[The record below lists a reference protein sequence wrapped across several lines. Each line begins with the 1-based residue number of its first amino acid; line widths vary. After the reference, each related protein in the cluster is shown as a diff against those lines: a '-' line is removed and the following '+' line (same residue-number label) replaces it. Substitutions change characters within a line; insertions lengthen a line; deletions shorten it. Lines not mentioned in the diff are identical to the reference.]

1 MISERGSFVTLGMH
15 QPASMPGASR
25 AGFSASRA
33 RLYAAMGLGALL
45 IALPILTLAQLAL
58 TDDGGALSHVIRNV
72 LPQAAQETALL
83 LAGVALLT
91 AIFGT
96 GAAWLVTAFEFPF
109 RRTLAIALVL
119 PLAVPTYIAAA
130 VYVEWLDAAGPLQ
143 RFIRLMVGAQTA
155 AAFPLPSV
163 RSLPGAILIMSAV
176 LYPYVYLSTRALF
189 TMQSATLIDAARSLG
204 AKPARVFW
212 RVALPL
218 ARPAMALGVSLALLE
233 TLNDIG
239 ASEFLGVRTLTLSV
253 MTTWLNRGS
262 LSGAAA
268 IACAMLVVVV
278 ALILVE
284 IRARGERGFTNSV
297 KRPRMVAPKTLQ
309 GGKAIGATLFCA
321 LPVIGGFVIPAAFLT
336 LQAVQRTIRGQIDP
350 MLFEALL
357 MTMVLAGTA
366 TLGIVLLASGIAA
379 ANRLLG
385 TAMARGL
392 ARFASLGYAIP
403 GTVLALGLLTPI
415 AMFDNQIATLWRNVT
430 GERIGLFLTGSGLA
444 IVIAYHARFLGIA
457 VGAIETGYSRIS
469 PHLDD
474 AARMLGRTLSGIRR
488 DVHRPL
494 IRPALGTAALLVFVD
509 AMKELPAT
517 LLLRPLNVETLATL
531 VYADAARGVFE
542 AGSLAALLIVL
553 IGLGPIM
560 LIARANRPEPADA
573 LYAARAASADP
584 AARQTSV

>member
-1 MISERGSFVTLGMH
+1 M
-15 QPASMPGASR
+15 
-25 AGFSASRA
+25 
-33 RLYAAMGLGALL
+33 AMGVLL
-45 IALPILTLAQLAL
+45 IALPLLTLVQLAL
-58 TDDGGALSHVIRNV
+58 SDDSGSLAHVMRTV
-72 LPQAAQETALL
+72 LPQAALETALL
-83 LAGVALLT
+83 LAGVAVLT
-91 AIFGT
+91 AVFGT
-96 GAAWLVTAFEFPF
+96 GTAWLVTAFEFPF
-109 RRTLAIALVL
+109 RRILAIALVL

-130 VYVEWLDAAGPLQ
+130 VYVEWLDAAGPVQ
-143 RFIRLMVGAQTA
+143 RFIRMLVGAPTA

-163 RSLPGAILIMSAV
+163 RSLPGAILVMSAV

-189 TMQSATLIDAARSLG
+189 TMQSASLIEAARSLG
-204 AKPARVFW
+204 AKPARIFW

-218 ARPAMALGVSLALLE
+218 ARPAIALGVSLCLLE

-239 ASEFLGVRTLTLSV
+239 ASEFFGVRTLTLSV

-262 LSGAAA
+262 LGGAAA
-268 IACAMLVVVV
+268 IACAMLIVVI

-284 IRARGERGFTNSV
+284 MRARGERGFTSSV
-297 KRPRMVAPKTLQ
+297 KRPRAVAPKTL
-309 GGKAIGATLFCA
+309 KGAEALGALCFCA
-321 LPVIGGFVIPAAFLT
+321 APVIAGFVVPAAFLS
-336 LQAVQRTIRGQIDP
+336 LEAIQRSARGQIDP
-350 MLFEALL
+350 MIFEALL
-357 MTMVLAGTA
+357 MTVLLAAVA
-366 TLGIVLLASGIAA
+366 TLGILLLASSIAA
-379 ANRLLG
+379 SQRLLG
-385 TAMARGL
+385 TAITRGVT
-392 ARFASLGYAIP
+392 RFASLGYAVP

-415 AMFDNQIATLWRNVT
+415 AFFDNQIANLWRAAT
-430 GERIGLFLTGSGLA
+430 GERIGLVLTGSGLA
-444 IVIAYHARFLGIA
+444 IIIAYHARFLGIA
-457 VGAIETGYSRIS
+457 IGAIENGYARIS

-474 AARMLGRTLSGIRR
+474 AARMLGRTLGGIRR

-573 LYAARAASADP
+573 FLVAGAATGDDKAQENP
-584 AARQTSV
+584 V

>member
-1 MISERGSFVTLGMH
+1 MRLKEQ
-15 QPASMPGASR
+15 QPWPRPNETR
-25 AGFSASRA
+25 AGFSSSRA
-33 RLYAAMGLGALL
+33 RLHAAMAVGVLL
-45 IALPILTLAQLAL
+45 IALPLLTLIQLAL
-58 TDDGGALSHVIRNV
+58 SDDSGSLAHVVRTV
-72 LPQAAQETALL
+72 LPQATQETALL
-83 LAGVALLT
+83 LAGVAVLT
-91 AIFGT
+91 AVFGT
-96 GAAWLVTAFEFPF
+96 GSAWLVTAFEFPL
-109 RRTLAIALVL
+109 RRVLAIALVL

-130 VYVEWLDAAGPLQ
+130 VYVEWLDAAGPVQ
-143 RFIRLMVGAQTA
+143 RFIRMMVGAPTA

-163 RSLPGAILIMSAV
+163 RSLPGAIFVMSAV

-189 TMQSATLIDAARSLG
+189 TMQSASLIEAARSLG
-204 AKPARVFW
+204 AKPTRIFW

-218 ARPAMALGVSLALLE
+218 ARPAIALGVSLCLLE

-262 LSGAAA
+262 LEGAAA
-268 IACAMLVVVV
+268 IACAMLIVVI

-284 IRARGERGFTNSV
+284 VRARGKRGFTASV
-297 KRPRMVAPKTLQ
+297 KRPRAVAPKTL
-309 GGKAIGATLFCA
+309 KGAEAFGALCFCA
-321 LPVIGGFVIPAAFLT
+321 TPVLVGFVVPAAFLT
-336 LQAVQRTIRGQIDP
+336 WEAMRRTMRGQIDP
-350 MLFEALL
+350 MIFEALL
-357 MTMVLAGTA
+357 MT
-366 TLGIVLLASGIAA
+366 VLLAGVATISILLLASSIAA
-379 ANRLLG
+379 SQRLFG
-385 TAMARGL
+385 TALSRGV
-392 ARFASLGYAIP
+392 ARFAALGYAVP

-415 AMFDNQIATLWRNVT
+415 AFFDNQIANLWRAAT
-430 GERIGLFLTGSGLA
+430 GERIGLVLTGSGIA
-444 IVIAYHARFLGIA
+444 IIVAYHARFLGIA
-457 VGAIETGYSRIS
+457 IGAIENGYARIS

-474 AARMLGRTLSGIRR
+474 AARMLGRTLGGIRR

-573 LYAARAASADP
+573 FLAAGAATGDDKTQENP
-584 AARQTSV
+584 A

>member
-1 MISERGSFVTLGMH
+1 MM
-15 QPASMPGASR
+15 A
-25 AGFSASRA
+25 
-33 RLYAAMGLGALL
+33 GALL
-45 IALPILTLAQLAL
+45 IALPLVTLVQLAMS
-58 TDDGGALSHVIRNV
+58 DDGGSLAHVIRTV

-83 LAGVALLT
+83 LLGVAVLT
-91 AIFGT
+91 ALFGT

-109 RRTLAIALVL
+109 RRVLAIALVL

-130 VYVEWLDAAGPLQ
+130 VYVEWLDAAGPVQ
-143 RFIRLMVGAQTA
+143 RFIRMMAGVPTA
-155 AAFPLPSV
+155 AALPLPSI
-163 RSLPGAILIMSAV
+163 RSLPGAILVMSAV

-189 TMQSATLIDAARSLG
+189 TMQSATLIEAARSLG

-218 ARPAMALGVSLALLE
+218 ARPAMALGVSLCLLE

-262 LSGAAA
+262 LEGAAA
-268 IACAMLVVVV
+268 IACAMLIMVI
-278 ALILVE
+278 ALLLVE
-284 IRARGERGFTNSV
+284 VRARGERGFSSSV
-297 KRPRMVAPKTLQ
+297 KRPRNVAPKTLM
-309 GGKAIGATLFCA
+309 GAEAFGAFCFCA
-321 LPVIGGFVIPAAFLT
+321 LPVIVGFVVPAAFLA
-336 LQAVQRTIRGQIDP
+336 LQAVQRTLRGQIDP
-350 MLFEALL
+350 MIVEALL
-357 MTMVLAGTA
+357 TTIILAGGA
-366 TLGIVLLASGIAA
+366 TLGILLLASGIAA
-379 ANRLLG
+379 GNRLLG
-385 TAMARGL
+385 TAIARAL

-415 AMFDNQIATLWRNVT
+415 AFFDNQIANLWRAAT
-430 GERIGLFLTGSGLA
+430 GERIGLVLTGSGLA
-444 IVIAYHARFLGIA
+444 IIIAYHARFLGIA
-457 VGAIETGYSRIS
+457 IGAIENGYARIS

-474 AARMLGRTLSGIRR
+474 AARMLGRSLGGIRR

-573 LYAARAASADP
+573 FLAASAAADERNAQKNP
-584 AARQTSV
+584 A

>member
-1 MISERGSFVTLGMH
+1 M
-15 QPASMPGASR
+15 
-25 AGFSASRA
+25 
-33 RLYAAMGLGALL
+33 AMGVLL
-45 IALPILTLAQLAL
+45 IALPLLTIIQLAL
-58 TDDGGALSHVIRNV
+58 SDDSGSLAHVMRTV
-72 LPQAAQETALL
+72 LPQATLETALL
-83 LAGVALLT
+83 LAGVAVLT
-91 AIFGT
+91 AVFGT

-109 RRTLAIALVL
+109 RRILAIALVL

-130 VYVEWLDAAGPLQ
+130 VYVEWLDAAGPVQ
-143 RFIRLMVGAQTA
+143 RFIRMLVGAPTA

-163 RSLPGAILIMSAV
+163 RSLPGAILVMSAV

-189 TMQSATLIDAARSLG
+189 TMQSASLIEAARSLG
-204 AKPARVFW
+204 AKPARIFW

-218 ARPAMALGVSLALLE
+218 ARPAIALGVSLCLLE

-262 LSGAAA
+262 LEGAAA
-268 IACAMLVVVV
+268 IACAMLIVVI

-284 IRARGERGFTNSV
+284 MRARGERGFTTSV
-297 KRPRMVAPKTLQ
+297 KRPRAVAPKTL
-309 GGKAIGATLFCA
+309 KGAEAFGALCFCA
-321 LPVIGGFVIPAAFLT
+321 APVIAGFVVPAAFLS
-336 LQAVQRTIRGQIDP
+336 LEAIQRSARGQIDP
-350 MLFEALL
+350 MIFEALL
-357 MTMVLAGTA
+357 MT
-366 TLGIVLLASGIAA
+366 VLLAGVATFGILLLASSIAA
-379 ANRLLG
+379 SQRLLS
-385 TAMARGL
+385 TALSRGV
-392 ARFASLGYAIP
+392 ARFAALGYAIP

-415 AMFDNQIATLWRNVT
+415 AFFDNQIANLWRAAT
-430 GERIGLFLTGSGLA
+430 GERIGLVLTGNGLA
-444 IVIAYHARFLGIA
+444 IIIAYHARFLGIA
-457 VGAIETGYSRIS
+457 IGAIENGYARIS

-474 AARMLGRTLSGIRR
+474 AARMLGRTLGGIRR

-573 LYAARAASADP
+573 FLAAGATTGDDKAQEKP
-584 AARQTSV
+584 V

>member
-1 MISERGSFVTLGMH
+1 MI
-15 QPASMPGASR
+15 A
-25 AGFSASRA
+25 
-33 RLYAAMGLGALL
+33 GALL
-45 IALPILTLAQLAL
+45 IALPLVTLVQLAMS
-58 TDDGGALSHVIRNV
+58 DDGGSLAHVIRTV

-83 LAGVALLT
+83 LLGVAILT
-91 AIFGT
+91 ALFGT

-109 RRTLAIALVL
+109 RRVLAIALVL

-130 VYVEWLDAAGPLQ
+130 VYVEWLDAAGPVQ
-143 RFIRLMVGAQTA
+143 RFIRMMAGAPTA
-155 AAFPLPSV
+155 AALPLPSI
-163 RSLPGAILIMSAV
+163 RSLPGAILVMSAV

-189 TMQSATLIDAARSLG
+189 TMQSATLIEAARSLG

-218 ARPAMALGVSLALLE
+218 ARPAMALGVSLCLLE

-262 LSGAAA
+262 LEGAAA
-268 IACAMLVVVV
+268 IACAMLIMVI

-284 IRARGERGFTNSV
+284 VRARGERGFSSSV
-297 KRPRMVAPKTLQ
+297 KRPRNVAPKTL
-309 GGKAIGATLFCA
+309 KGAEAFGALCFCA
-321 LPVIGGFVIPAAFLT
+321 LPVIAGFVVPAAFLA
-336 LQAVQRTIRGQIDP
+336 LQAVQRTLRGQIDP
-350 MLFEALL
+350 MIVEALL
-357 MTMVLAGTA
+357 TTIILAGGA
-366 TLGIVLLASGIAA
+366 TLGILLLASGIAA
-379 ANRLLG
+379 GNRLLG
-385 TAMARGL
+385 TVVARAL

-415 AMFDNQIATLWRNVT
+415 AFFDNQIANMWRAAT
-430 GERIGLFLTGSGLA
+430 GERIGLVLTGSGLA
-444 IVIAYHARFLGIA
+444 IIIAYHARFLGIA
-457 VGAIETGYSRIS
+457 IGAIENGYARIS

-474 AARMLGRTLSGIRR
+474 AARMLGRSLGGIRR

-573 LYAARAASADP
+573 FLAASAAADERNAQQNP
-584 AARQTSV
+584 A